1 MLTCFSSLITFY
13 TFNEK
18 NAWWAVVSF
27 TAIIG
32 GIYLPSVYDQAIAF
46 YDRHEKGRACGIVE
60 TVSSASE
67 IFASILVKEITS
79 PKITSLVLFL
89 VSIFGYTIHSK
100 QKKLKVSKH
109 EK

>member
-1 MLTCFSSLITFY
+1 MPSFSEFLRL
-13 TFNEK
+13 
-18 NAWWAVVSF
+18 SF
-27 TAIIG
+27 TATIG

-46 YDRHEKGRACGIVE
+46 YDKHEKGRACGIVE
-60 TVSSASE
+60 TISSASE
-67 IFASILVKEITS
+67 IFSSILIKEIAN

-89 VSIFGYTIHSK
+89 VSVFGYTIHSK